1 MSRIKHLHFQKCNPS
16 GVSAS
21 LCTGKGIH
29 FTCLVRWA
37 HSGSHLGM
45 GSVVFKRTVRR
56 TGKCTPTPAL
66 MHPVLKCIQAQ
77 HWHAYKVQLKIQL
90 LLGLCSNCDLFF
102 APDPIFPGQRTYFHE
117 KCSCQYPQ
125 EKIHTKQCLL
135 LKLKA
140 EHPYI
145 WVTDGVFSLIHTSQA
160 NIKCCWSRKGSK
172 HSLCGCFNIVHM
184 IDEERVKWPGS

>member
-1 MSRIKHLHFQKCNPS
+1 
-16 GVSAS
+16 
-21 LCTGKGIH
+21 
-29 FTCLVRWA
+29 
-37 HSGSHLGM
+37 
-45 GSVVFKRTVRR
+45 
-56 TGKCTPTPAL
+56 

-90 LLGLCSNCDLFF
+90 LLGLCSNYDLFLLLIQSF
-102 APDPIFPGQRTYFHE
+102 LGNELTINE

-145 WVTDGVFSLIHTSQA
+145 WVTEGVFSLIHTSQE
-160 NIKCCWSRKGSK
+160 NIKCYWSRKGSK
-172 HSLCGCFNIVHM
+172 HSLCGCFRIVHM
-184 IDEERVKWPGS
+184 LDEERVKWPGS